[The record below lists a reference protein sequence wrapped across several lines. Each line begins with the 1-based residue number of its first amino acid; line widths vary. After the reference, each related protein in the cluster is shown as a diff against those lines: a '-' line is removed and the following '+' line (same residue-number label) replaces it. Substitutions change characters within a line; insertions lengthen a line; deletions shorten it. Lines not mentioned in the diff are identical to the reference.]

1 MENPGWPGPCGEPL
15 DGLGH
20 AWKNSGRPSMDDLP
34 PGDMGYTVQELCPVE
49 FTSTQMRAI
58 IKFIHT
64 FF

>member
-1 MENPGWPGPCGEPL
+1 MENPGWPGPCGEP
-15 DGLGH
+15 
-20 AWKNSGRPSMDDLP
+20 PSMDDLP